1 MSIDTPIVTD
11 TPAVTDTA
19 ASCCDDR
26 DKHGAMLM
34 ATDPSSILTPGAAA
48 TTASVRTKR
57 CSNLRFHAGIKRK
70 TAAACSCECISADS
84 AAACA
89 WAPVLAA
96 LP

>member
-1 MSIDTPIVTD
+1 MAATAAACRMSIDTPIVTD

-19 ASCCDDR
+19 AWCCDDR

-57 CSNLRFHAGIKRK
+57 CQHGSPGAGGR
-70 TAAACSCECISADS
+70 
-84 AAACA
+84 
-89 WAPVLAA
+89 
-96 LP
+96 